1 MALVLDTGPLY
12 ALLDRSDKD
21 HARCRALIEEARERL
36 VVPAPVL
43 PEVDYLTAT
52 RMGTGPIMALLDDI
66 SRGAFTVDDL
76 EIRDYAR
83 VREVVD
89 RYADQDVG
97 FVDASVLAV
106 VERLEEPK
114 LATLDHRHFSVLRP
128 RHISALRLLPD

>member
-1 MALVLDTGPLY
+1 M
-12 ALLDRSDKD
+12 
-21 HARCRALIEEARERL
+21 
-36 VVPAPVL
+36 VPAPVL

-52 RMGTGPIMALLDDI
+52 RMGTGPIIALLDDI

-114 LATLDHRHFSVLRP
+114 LATLDHRHFSVLHP